1 MLNIEFDTKIKDQT
15 EELIKETA
23 KKMFFFFFK
32 FQETTQEIADEAKVN
47 RTLINYYFRS
57 RNNLINIIFDEAKMV
72 SHEKSRAIFDRDK
85 DIKDLIAEFID
96 DSLNTAIQYSYLET
110 YIVTQMNKQDACVF
124 ERNDMKE
131 VTKAFLSR
139 LEEEMENGRID
150 KMEPIQ
156 FLLNMISLINFP
168 LTVRPLIQQNL
179 DINDKDY
186 KRILS
191 ERKGIILNTLFK

>member
-1 MLNIEFDTKIKDQT
+1 MKDQT

-23 KKMFFFFFK
+23 KKMFFTEGK
-32 FQETTQEIADEAKVN
+32 FHATTQEIADEAKVN

-96 DSLNTAIQYSYLET
+96 DSLNTAIQYPYLET

-139 LEEEMENGRID
+139 LEEEMENGRIN
-150 KMEPIQ
+150 KMERIQ

-191 ERKGIILNTLFK
+191 ERKEIILNTLFK

>member
-1 MLNIEFDTKIKDQT
+1 MKDQT

-23 KKMFFFFFK
+23 KKMFFTEGK
-32 FQETTQEIADEAKVN
+32 FHATTQEIA
-47 RTLINYYFRS
+47 
-57 RNNLINIIFDEAKMV
+57 DEAKMV

-96 DSLNTAIQYSYLET
+96 DSLNTAIQYPYLET
-110 YIVTQMNKQDACVF
+110 YIVTQMNKQDVCVF

-139 LEEEMENGRID
+139 LEEEMENGRIN

-191 ERKGIILNTLFK
+191 ERKEIILNTLFK

>member
-1 MLNIEFDTKIKDQT
+1 MKDQT

-23 KKMFFFFFK
+23 KKMFFTEGK
-32 FQETTQEIADEAKVN
+32 FHATTQEIADEAKVN

-72 SHEKSRAIFDRDK
+72 SHERSRAIFDRDK

-96 DSLNTAIQYSYLET
+96 DSLNTAIQYPYLET

-139 LEEEMENGRID
+139 LEEEMENGRIN

-191 ERKGIILNTLFK
+191 ERKEIILNTLFK

>member
-1 MLNIEFDTKIKDQT
+1 MKDQT

-23 KKMFFFFFK
+23 KKMFFTEGK
-32 FQETTQEIADEAKVN
+32 FHATTQEIADEAKVN

-72 SHEKSRAIFDRDK
+72 SHERSRAIFDRDK

-96 DSLNTAIQYSYLET
+96 DSLNTAIQYPYLET
-110 YIVTQMNKQDACVF
+110 YIVTQMNKQDVCVF

-139 LEEEMENGRID
+139 LEEEMENGRIN

-191 ERKGIILNTLFK
+191 ERKEIILNTLFK

>member
-1 MLNIEFDTKIKDQT
+1 MLNIEFDTKMKDQT

-23 KKMFFFFFK
+23 KKMFFTEGK
-32 FQETTQEIADEAKVN
+32 FHATTQEIADEAKVN

-96 DSLNTAIQYSYLET
+96 DSAIQYPYLET
-110 YIVTQMNKQDACVF
+110 YIVTQMNKQDVCVF

-139 LEEEMENGRID
+139 LEEEMENGRIN

-191 ERKGIILNTLFK
+191 ERKEIILNTLFK

>member
-1 MLNIEFDTKIKDQT
+1 MKDQT

-23 KKMFFFFFK
+23 KKMIFTEGK
-32 FQETTQEIADEAKVN
+32 FHATTQEIADEAKVN

-96 DSLNTAIQYSYLET
+96 DSLNTAIQYPYLET
-110 YIVTQMNKQDACVF
+110 YIVTQMNKQDVCVF

-139 LEEEMENGRID
+139 LEEEMENGRIN

-191 ERKGIILNTLFK
+191 ERKEIILNTLFK

>member
-1 MLNIEFDTKIKDQT
+1 MKDQT

-23 KKMFFFFFK
+23 KKMFFTEGK
-32 FQETTQEIADEAKVN
+32 FHATTQEIADEAKVN

-96 DSLNTAIQYSYLET
+96 DSLNTGIQYPYLET
-110 YIVTQMNKQDACVF
+110 YIVTQMNKQDVCVF

-139 LEEEMENGRID
+139 LEEEMENGRIN

-191 ERKGIILNTLFK
+191 ERKEIILNTLFK

>member
-1 MLNIEFDTKIKDQT
+1 MKDQT

-23 KKMFFFFFK
+23 KKMFFTEGK
-32 FQETTQEIADEAKVN
+32 FHATTQEIADEAKVN

-96 DSLNTAIQYSYLET
+96 DSAIQYPYLET
-110 YIVTQMNKQDACVF
+110 YIVTQMNKQDVCVF

-139 LEEEMENGRID
+139 LEEEMENGRIN

-191 ERKGIILNTLFK
+191 ERKEIILNTLFK

>member
-1 MLNIEFDTKIKDQT
+1 MKDQT

-23 KKMFFFFFK
+23 KKMFFTEGK
-32 FQETTQEIADEAKVN
+32 FHATTQEIADEAKVN

-96 DSLNTAIQYSYLET
+96 DSLNTAIQYPYLET

-168 LTVRPLIQQNL
+168 LTARPLIQQNL

-191 ERKGIILNTLFK
+191 ERKEIILNTLFK

>member
-1 MLNIEFDTKIKDQT
+1 MKDQT

-23 KKMFFFFFK
+23 KKMFFTEGK
-32 FQETTQEIADEAKVN
+32 FHATTQEIADEAKVN

-96 DSLNTAIQYSYLET
+96 DSLNTGMQYPYLET
-110 YIVTQMNKQDACVF
+110 YIVTQMNKQDVCVF

-139 LEEEMENGRID
+139 LEEEMENGRIN

-191 ERKGIILNTLFK
+191 ERKEIILNTLFK

>member
-1 MLNIEFDTKIKDQT
+1 MLNIEFDTKMKDQT

-23 KKMFFFFFK
+23 KKMFFTEGK
-32 FQETTQEIADEAKVN
+32 FHATTQEIADEAKVN

-96 DSLNTAIQYSYLET
+96 DSLNTGIQYPYLET
-110 YIVTQMNKQDACVF
+110 YIVTQMNKQDVCVF

-139 LEEEMENGRID
+139 LEEEMENGRIN

-191 ERKGIILNTLFK
+191 ERKEIILNTLFK

>member
-1 MLNIEFDTKIKDQT
+1 MKDQT

-23 KKMFFFFFK
+23 KKMFFTEGK
-32 FQETTQEIADEAKVN
+32 FYATTQEIADEAKVN

-96 DSLNTAIQYSYLET
+96 DSLNTAIQYPYLET

-191 ERKGIILNTLFK
+191 ERKEIILNTLFK

>member
-1 MLNIEFDTKIKDQT
+1 MLNIEFDTKMKDQT

-23 KKMFFFFFK
+23 KKMFFTEGK
-32 FQETTQEIADEAKVN
+32 FHATTQENADEAKVN

-96 DSLNTAIQYSYLET
+96 DSAIQYPYLET
-110 YIVTQMNKQDACVF
+110 YIVTQMNKQDVCVF

-139 LEEEMENGRID
+139 LEEEMENGRIN

-191 ERKGIILNTLFK
+191 ERKEIILNTLFK

>member
-1 MLNIEFDTKIKDQT
+1 
-15 EELIKETA
+15 
-23 KKMFFFFFK
+23 
-32 FQETTQEIADEAKVN
+32 
-47 RTLINYYFRS
+47 
-57 RNNLINIIFDEAKMV
+57 
-72 SHEKSRAIFDRDK
+72 
-85 DIKDLIAEFID
+85 
-96 DSLNTAIQYSYLET
+96 
-110 YIVTQMNKQDACVF
+110 ACVF

-139 LEEEMENGRID
+139 LEEEMENGRIN

-191 ERKGIILNTLFK
+191 ERKEIILNTLFK

>member
-1 MLNIEFDTKIKDQT
+1 
-15 EELIKETA
+15 
-23 KKMFFFFFK
+23 
-32 FQETTQEIADEAKVN
+32 
-47 RTLINYYFRS
+47 
-57 RNNLINIIFDEAKMV
+57 
-72 SHEKSRAIFDRDK
+72 
-85 DIKDLIAEFID
+85 
-96 DSLNTAIQYSYLET
+96 
-110 YIVTQMNKQDACVF
+110 MNKQDVCVF

-191 ERKGIILNTLFK
+191 ERKEIILNTLFK